1 MSWLILILAGVME
14 IAGVTG
20 MSLIGQGKKL
30 SGWLTLLIGFPISLA
45 LLGIAMETIP
55 LGVAYAA
62 WTGIG
67 TVGSALVGII
77 FYKESASYKRVMYL
91 SFIIIAVIGL
101 RLVTV

>member
-1 MSWLILILAGVME
+1 MSWLILIFAGVME
-14 IAGVTG
+14 VAGVTG

>member
-1 MSWLILILAGVME
+1 MSWLILILAGFME
-14 IAGVTG
+14 VAGVTG

-30 SGWLTLLIGFPISLA
+30 KGWLMLLIGFPISLG
-45 LLGIAMETIP
+45 LLGFAMETIP
-55 LGVAYAA
+55 LSVAYAV

-67 TVGSALVGII
+67 TVGSALIGII

-101 RLVTV
+101 RLVTG